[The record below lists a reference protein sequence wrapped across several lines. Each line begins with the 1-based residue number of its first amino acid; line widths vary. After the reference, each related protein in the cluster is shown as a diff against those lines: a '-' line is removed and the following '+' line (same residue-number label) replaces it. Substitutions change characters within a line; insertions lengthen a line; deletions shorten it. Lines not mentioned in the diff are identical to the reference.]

1 MQFDPL
7 LAYWN
12 RAMKDSLDAAT
23 VYQNTIEYFSQNGEI
38 PAQLNAEQTAF
49 IANQLVGDIVFRS
62 VLNEK
67 RNQPITNQF
76 PRSTYAE
83 FL

>member
-12 RAMKDSLDAAT
+12 SAMNYSLDSAT

-49 IANQLVGDIVFRS
+49 IANQLVGDIVFRL

-76 PRSTYAE
+76 PRSTYAK